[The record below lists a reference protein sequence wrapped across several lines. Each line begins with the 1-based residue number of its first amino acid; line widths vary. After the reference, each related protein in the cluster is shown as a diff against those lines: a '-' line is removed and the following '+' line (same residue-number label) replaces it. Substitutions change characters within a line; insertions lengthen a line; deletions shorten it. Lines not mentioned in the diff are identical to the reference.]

1 MAEHYDIDK
10 LFREAQESRAGTPPA
25 EAWERINETLD
36 VDATWARLSN
46 TLTTQAARRRKL
58 LWGYSFGIAAS
69 LCIGGWFFISH
80 NTTDHTAH
88 QAHQQLKRLPVNGNS
103 NSTVAVKNTSPGT
116 NAVSGNNSNS
126 NLPVVPKQIGSPLVK
141 NNLPGIRGKQRLH
154 PAPVQ
159 QAVNV
164 PQTNIPEQSSQPVLN
179 AANSTASNQELSENA
194 FLFIAA
200 MPLQLRN
207 TGAENQFAAHDPAA
221 MDSAWYSTRLKHRFS
236 MELFTGIRY
245 SYMQNL
251 TTDVPDSVSAT
262 ALAPYA
268 ADASGVTRASLNP
281 VGGIGAGFQLTP
293 RVQLNTAFY
302 LFAGSGQDYT
312 NYEGGRAVSHQ
323 LRLEYS
329 SLTVGGAFRL
339 CPRRTLV
346 NRRFFGTVNA
356 GLAVSYLRAKSDK
369 SDFYEIQQEQI
380 AYRTTDASVYAGFQ
394 YNVPLF
400 GRLQLTPAI
409 QWNQGIVNVSRND
422 QSTLAVYR
430 RIYNSSA
437 EGRIGLKYTF

>member
-46 TLTTQAARRRKL
+46 TLNAQAARRRKL
-58 LWGYSFGIAAS
+58 LWGYSLGIAAS
-69 LCIGGWFFISH
+69 LCIGGWFLLSGNGNDTLVH
-80 NTTDHTAH
+80 EAH
-88 QAHQQLKRLPVNGNS
+88 QELQRIPLAGKS
-103 NSTVAVKNTSPGT
+103 NIANTQPRT
-116 NAVSGNNSNS
+116 NAAVTPAPNPATAAQNAS
-126 NLPVVPKQIGSPLVK
+126 PVVV
-141 NNLPGIRGKQRLH
+141 NNLPRKRTRLNQQ
-154 PAPVQ
+154 PAQQEPVNTNALQTAANNAPVQ
-159 QAVNV
+159 QNTA
-164 PQTNIPEQSSQPVLN
+164 TNL
-179 AANSTASNQELSENA
+179 AATNTASENTW
-194 FLFIAA
+194 LFIAA
-200 MPLQLRN
+200 MPMQLQN

-236 MELFTGIRY
+236 VELFTGLRY

-251 TTDVPDSVSAT
+251 TTDVPDSISAT

-268 ADASGVTRASLNP
+268 ADASGVTRAPLNP

-329 SLTVGGAFRL
+329 SLAVGGAFRL

-380 AYRTTDASVYAGFQ
+380 AYRTTDATVYAGYQ
-394 YNVPLF
+394 YNVQLF
-400 GRLQLTPAI
+400 SRLQLTPAV

-422 QSTLAVYR
+422 LSSLAVYR

-437 EGRIGLKYTF
+437 EARIGLKYTF

>member
-36 VDATWARLSN
+36 VNATWSRLNN
-46 TLTTQAARRRKL
+46 TLNAQAARRRKL
-58 LWGYSFGIAAS
+58 LWGYSLGIAAS
-69 LCIGGWFFISH
+69 LCIGGWFLLSH
-80 NTTDHTAH
+80 SGSETLVHKAH
-88 QAHQQLKRLPVNGNS
+88 HELQRIPFTGNS
-103 NSTVAVKNTSPGT
+103 NTANAQPRTNGAVTPAANGATAAQ
-116 NAVSGNNSNS
+116 NAS
-126 NLPVVPKQIGSPLVK
+126 PVVVNTPPRK
-141 NNLPGIRGKQRLH
+141 RARLN
-154 PAPVQ
+154 PQPVQ
-159 QAVNV
+159 QEPANANTL
-164 PQTNIPEQSSQPVLN
+164 QAATNNS
-179 AANSTASNQELSENA
+179 AANNDTAVQQNTATTIAATNTAAENSW
-194 FLFIAA
+194 LFIAA
-200 MPLQLRN
+200 MPLQLQHA
-207 TGAENQFAAHDPAA
+207 GAENQFAAHDPAA
-221 MDSAWYSTRLKHRFS
+221 MDSSWYSTRLKHRFS
-236 MELFTGIRY
+236 LELFTGMRY

-251 TTDVPDSVSAT
+251 TTDAPDSVVAN

-281 VGGIGAGFQLTP
+281 VGGIGAGFQVTP

-346 NRRFFGTVNA
+346 NRRFYGTVNA

-380 AYRTTDASVYAGFQ
+380 AYRTTDATVYGGFQ
-394 YNVPLF
+394 YHVPLF
-400 GRLQLTPAI
+400 KRLQLTPAV

-437 EGRIGLKYTF
+437 EARIGLKYTF

>member
-36 VDATWARLSN
+36 VNATWTRLDK
-46 TLTTQAARRRKL
+46 TLSAQAARRRKMG
-58 LWGYSFGIAAS
+58 WGFSLGIAAS
-69 LCIGGWFFISH
+69 LCIGGWFLLSH
-80 NTTDHTAH
+80 NSNALLVHEAH
-88 QAHQQLKRLPVNGNS
+88 HELQRIPFSG
-103 NSTVAVKNTSPGT
+103 NSTVAKTQVRTNGT
-116 NAVSGNNSNS
+116 VTPATLPKTAVVN
-126 NLPVVPKQIGSPLVK
+126 GSPVAV
-141 NNLPGIRGKQRLH
+141 NNPPRKRTRLNRQ
-154 PAPVQ
+154 PVQ
-159 QAVNV
+159 QQESANGLQTAANNNAAVQQN
-164 PQTNIPEQSSQPVLN
+164 PATNLGVTTATVEQSWV
-179 AANSTASNQELSENA
+179 
-194 FLFIAA
+194 FIAA
-200 MPLQLRN
+200 RPAQLQFN
-207 TGAENQFAAHDPAA
+207 GNENQLTAYDPAA
-221 MDSAWYSTRLKHRFS
+221 LDSSWFSTRLKHRFS
-236 MELFTGIRY
+236 LDVFSGLRY

-251 TTDVPDSVSAT
+251 TTDVPDSVSAN

-268 ADASGVTRASLNP
+268 SDVSGVTRASLSP

-329 SLTVGGAFRL
+329 SLAVGGAFRI
-339 CPRRTLV
+339 CPKRMLI
-346 NRRFFGTVNA
+346 NRRFYGTVNA
-356 GLAVSYLRAKSDK
+356 GFAVSYLRAKSDK

-380 AYRTTDASVYAGFQ
+380 AYRTTDATLYAGFQ

-400 GRLQLTPAI
+400 NRLQLTPAV

-422 QSTLAVYR
+422 LSTLAVYR

-437 EGRIGLKYTF
+437 EARIGLKYTF